1 MASLR
6 DIRKRIRSV
15 KNTRQITK
23 AMKMVAAA
31 KLRKAQDAIIA
42 ARPYAQMLDQIISDL
57 SARSADEEMA
67 HPLLTARPI
76 RRAEVVV
83 LTSDRGLAGGFNSNV
98 IRRANR
104 YLYENSG
111 LEKIQMSTVGRKGFD
126 FFRQRG
132 QTIRK
137 DFGGLYQRL
146 NYLSAREV
154 AQELTAS
161 FLNNEVDAVYVVYNE
176 FVSAI
181 SQKVVLSQILPLQ
194 TLGGDLT
201 PGTEAKPAAAG
212 ALATQAPKTLGP
224 TLVDFKYEPGRQEVL
239 DKLVPQAV
247 SIKLYRALLE
257 SVASE
262 HGARMSA
269 MENATSNATDMIAS
283 LSLHY
288 NRTRQAVIT
297 KELMEIVSGAEAL
310 K

>member
-23 AMKMVAAA
+23 AMKMVSAA
-31 KLRKAQDAIIA
+31 KLRKAQDNILA
-42 ARPYAQMLDQIISDL
+42 ARPYATMLDQIIADL
-57 SARSADEEMA
+57 ASRAEGESLS
-67 HPLLTARPI
+67 HPLLAARPVK
-76 RRAEVVV
+76 RVELVL

-104 YLYENSG
+104 FLYENTH
-111 LEKIQMSTVGRKGFD
+111 LESIRLSTVGRKGND
-126 FFRQRG
+126 FFRNRG
-132 QTIRK
+132 QEIRK

-146 NYLSAREV
+146 SYRAAADVAEELVASYL
-154 AQELTAS
+154 
-161 FLNNEVDAVYVVYNE
+161 NGEVDAVHVVYNE

-181 SQKVVLSQILPLQ
+181 SQKVNVTQLLPLQ
-194 TLGGDLT
+194 TLGESD
-201 PGTEAKPAAAG
+201 EAPAQG
-212 ALATQAPKTLGP
+212 ST
-224 TLVDFKYEPGRQEVL
+224 TLVDFKYEPDRQGVL
-239 DKLVPQAV
+239 DRLVPQAV
-247 SIKLYRALLE
+247 NIKLYRALLE

-269 MENATSNATDMIAS
+269 MENATSNATDMIGS
-283 LSLHY
+283 LTLTY

>member
-42 ARPYAQMLDQIISDL
+42 ARPYAQMLDQIIADL
-57 SARSADEEMA
+57 ASRAGDENLA
-67 HPLLTARPI
+67 HPLLGARPV
-76 RRAEVVV
+76 RRVELVL

-98 IRRANR
+98 IRRASR
-104 YLYENSG
+104 YLYENG
-111 LEKIQMSTVGRKGFD
+111 NLESIRLSTVGRKGHD

-132 QTIRK
+132 QNIRK

-146 NYLSAREV
+146 NYRSAADV
-154 AQELTAS
+154 AEELTAS

-181 SQKVVLSQILPLQ
+181 SQKVTLQQILPLQ
-194 TLGGDLT
+194 AFGATT
-201 PGTEAKPAAAG
+201 PAPGAAATPAAATTG
-212 ALATQAPKTLGP
+212 ATS
-224 TLVDFKYEPGRQEVL
+224 LVDFKYEPDRQAVL

-262 HGARMSA
+262 HGARMSS
-269 MENATSNATDMIAS
+269 MENATSNATDMIAQ
-283 LSLHY
+283 LSLTY

>member
-57 SARSADEEMA
+57 VTRSQGEGLA
-67 HPLLTARPI
+67 HPLLTSRPV
-76 RRAEVVV
+76 RKVELLL

-98 IRRANR
+98 IRRASR
-104 YLYENSG
+104 FLYENSG
-111 LEKIQMSTVGRKGFD
+111 MDVEVSTVGRKGND

-132 QTIRK
+132 QKMRK
-137 DFGGLYQRL
+137 DFGQLYQRL
-146 NYLSAREV
+146 DYLHASQVAEEMSAR
-154 AQELTAS
+154 
-161 FLNNEVDAVYVVYNE
+161 FLKGEVDAVYVIYNE
-176 FVSAI
+176 FLSAI
-181 SQKVVLSQILPLQ
+181 SQKVTVAQLLPLQ
-194 TLGGDLT
+194 TLSV
-201 PGTEAKPAAAG
+201 E
-212 ALATQAPKTLGP
+212 APKAVQAAPETATP
-224 TLVDFKYEPGRQEVL
+224 ALVDFKYEPGRQDVL
-239 DKLVPQAV
+239 DRLVPQAV
-247 SIKLYRALLE
+247 SIKLYRSLLE

-269 MENATSNATDMIAS
+269 MENATSNATDMIAA
-283 LSLHY
+283 LSLTY

>member
-42 ARPYAQMLDQIISDL
+42 ARPYAQMLDTIIADL
-57 SARSADEEMA
+57 ASRAGDDGLA
-67 HPLLTARPI
+67 HPLLAARPVK
-76 RRAEVVV
+76 RVELVL

-98 IRRANR
+98 IRRASR
-104 YLYENSG
+104 FLYENSA
-111 LEKIQMSTVGRKGFD
+111 LESIRMSTVGRKGHD

-146 NYLSAREV
+146 NYRSAADV
-154 AQELTAS
+154 AEEMTAS
-161 FLNNEVDAVYVVYNE
+161 FLNGEVDAVYIVYNE
-176 FVSAI
+176 FLSAI
-181 SQKVVLSQILPLQ
+181 SQKVVVQQLLPLQ
-194 TLGGDLT
+194 AFG
-201 PGTEAKPAAAG
+201 EAPAAG
-212 ALATQAPKTLGP
+212 ASTGAAS
-224 TLVDFKYEPGRQEVL
+224 LVDFKYEPDRQSVL
-239 DKLVPQAV
+239 DRLVPQAV

-262 HGARMSA
+262 QGARMSA
-269 MENATSNATDMIAS
+269 MENATSNASDMIAQ
-283 LSLHY
+283 LSLTY

>member
-23 AMKMVAAA
+23 AMKMVSAA

-57 SARSADEEMA
+57 ATRSGDQELA
-67 HPLLTARPI
+67 HPLLTARPV
-76 RRAEVVV
+76 RKVELLL

-98 IRRANR
+98 IRRASR
-104 YLYENSG
+104 FLYENSG
-111 LEKIQMSTVGRKGFD
+111 VEVEVSTVGRKGND

-132 QTIRK
+132 QKMRK
-137 DFGGLYQRL
+137 DFGFLFQRL
-146 NYLSAREV
+146 DYPHASQVAEEMSAR
-154 AQELTAS
+154 
-161 FLNNEVDAVYVVYNE
+161 FLKGEVDAVYVVYNE
-176 FVSAI
+176 FLSAI
-181 SQKVVLSQILPLQ
+181 SQKVTLAQLLPLQ
-194 TLGGDLT
+194 TLSVGAPT
-201 PGTEAKPAAAG
+201 A
-212 ALATQAPKTLGP
+212 ALAGQSAPVAAP
-224 TLVDFKYEPGRQEVL
+224 TPALVDFKYEPGRQEVL
-239 DKLVPQAV
+239 DRLVPQAV
-247 SIKLYRALLE
+247 AIKLYRSLLE

-269 MENATSNATDMIAS
+269 MENATSNASDMIAS
-283 LSLHY
+283 LSLTY

-297 KELMEIVSGAEAL
+297 KELMEIVSGAESL

>member
-42 ARPYAQMLDQIISDL
+42 ARPYAQMLDQIITDL
-57 SARSADEEMA
+57 ATRSEGEELA
-67 HPLLTARPI
+67 HPLLTSRPV
-76 RRAEVVV
+76 RKVEVLL
-83 LTSDRGLAGGFNSNV
+83 LTSDRGLACGFNSNV
-98 IRRANR
+98 IRRASR
-104 YLYENSG
+104 FLYENNGMDIEVSA
-111 LEKIQMSTVGRKGFD
+111 VGRKGHD

-132 QTIRK
+132 QKMRK
-137 DFGGLYQRL
+137 DFGYLYQRL
-146 NYLSAREV
+146 DYTQASKVAEELSAR
-154 AQELTAS
+154 
-161 FLNNEVDAVYVVYNE
+161 FLKGEVDAVYVIYNE
-176 FVSAI
+176 FLSAI
-181 SQKVVLSQILPLQ
+181 SQKVTVAQLLPLQ
-194 TLGGDLT
+194 TLSVGT
-201 PGTEAKPAAAG
+201 PTAADAG
-212 ALATQAPKTLGP
+212 RVPPPDVAPTQA
-224 TLVDFKYEPGRQEVL
+224 LVDFKYEPGRQDVL
-239 DKLVPQAV
+239 DRLVPQAV
-247 SIKLYRALLE
+247 SIKLYRSLLE

-262 HGARMSA
+262 HGSRMSA

-283 LSLHY
+283 LSLTY

>member
-23 AMKMVAAA
+23 AMKMVSAA

-42 ARPYAQMLDQIISDL
+42 ARPYATMLDQIISDL
-57 SARSADEEMA
+57 AARSGDQEMA
-67 HPLLTARPI
+67 HPLLTARPV
-76 RRAEVVV
+76 RRAEVVL

-104 YLYENSG
+104 FLYENSG
-111 LEKIQMSTVGRKGFD
+111 LERIQFSTVGRKGHD

-146 NYLSAREV
+146 SYLSAKAV
-154 AQELTAS
+154 AEELTAS
-161 FLNNEVDAVYVVYNE
+161 FLNNEVDAVYIIYNE
-176 FVSAI
+176 FLSAI
-181 SQKVVLSQILPLQ
+181 SQKIVVSQMLPLQ
-194 TLGGDLT
+194 TFG
-201 PGTEAKPAAAG
+201 PAAPAAG
-212 ALATQAPKTLGP
+212 APAPASQ
-224 TLVDFKYEPGRQEVL
+224 TLVDFKYEPSRQEVL
-239 DKLVPQAV
+239 DRLVPQAV

-269 MENATSNATDMIAS
+269 MENATSNATDMIGK

>member
-42 ARPYAQMLDQIISDL
+42 ARPYATMLDQIISDL
-57 SARSADEEMA
+57 VTRSGGEELA
-67 HPLLTARPI
+67 HPLLTSRPV
-76 RRAEVVV
+76 RRVEVLL

-98 IRRANR
+98 IRRASR
-104 YLYENSG
+104 FIYENNG
-111 LEKIQMSTVGRKGFD
+111 MEIEVSTVGRKGND

-132 QTIRK
+132 QKMRK
-137 DFGGLYQRL
+137 DFGQLYQRL
-146 NYLSAREV
+146 DYPHASQVAEELSAR
-154 AQELTAS
+154 
-161 FLNNEVDAVYVVYNE
+161 FLKGDVDAVYVIYNE
-176 FVSAI
+176 FLSAI
-181 SQKVVLSQILPLQ
+181 SQKVTVAQLLPLQ
-194 TLGGDLT
+194 TLSV
-201 PGTEAKPAAAG
+201 GTETAAQAGQVPPPDVAPTPA
-212 ALATQAPKTLGP
+212 
-224 TLVDFKYEPGRQEVL
+224 LVDFKYEPDRQAVL
-239 DKLVPQAV
+239 DRLVPQAV
-247 SIKLYRALLE
+247 SIKLYRSLLE

-269 MENATSNATDMIAS
+269 MDNATSNATDMIAS
-283 LSLHY
+283 LSLTY

>member
-23 AMKMVAAA
+23 AMKMMSAA

-57 SARSADEEMA
+57 AARSTDQEVM
-67 HPLLTARPI
+67 HPLLVARPI
-76 RRAEVVV
+76 RKAELVL

-104 YLYENSG
+104 YLYENSS
-111 LEKIQMSTVGRKGFD
+111 LERIQFSTVGRKGHD
-126 FFRQRG
+126 FFRNRRQN
-132 QTIRK
+132 IRK
-137 DFGGLYQRL
+137 DFGYLYQQL
-146 NYLSAREV
+146 SYLSAKAV
-154 AQELTAS
+154 AEELTAS
-161 FLNNEVDAVYVVYNE
+161 FLNGEVDAVYIIYNE
-176 FVSAI
+176 FISAI
-181 SQKVVLSQILPLQ
+181 SQKVVVSQMLPLQ
-194 TLGGDLT
+194 TFG
-201 PGTEAKPAAAG
+201 PAAGGPG
-212 ALATQAPKTLGP
+212 AATPSATVATGP
-224 TLVDFKYEPGRQEVL
+224 SMVDFKYEPSREEVL
-239 DKLVPQAV
+239 DRLVPQAV

-262 HGARMSA
+262 HSARMAA
-269 MENATSNATDMIAS
+269 MENATSNATDMIAN

>member
-57 SARSADEEMA
+57 AARSADEEMA
-67 HPLLTARPI
+67 HPLLVARPI
-76 RRAEVVV
+76 RRAEVVL

-104 YLYENSG
+104 FLYENSA
-111 LEKIQMSTVGRKGFD
+111 LERVQFSTVGRKGHD
-126 FFRQRG
+126 YFRQRG

-146 NYLSAREV
+146 SYLSAKAV
-154 AQELTAS
+154 AEELTAS
-161 FLNNEVDAVYVVYNE
+161 FLNGEVDAVYIIYNE
-176 FVSAI
+176 FGSAI
-181 SQKVVLSQILPLQ
+181 SQKVTLSQMLPLQ
-194 TLGGDLT
+194 TFGPT
-201 PGTEAKPAAAG
+201 AAEPAAATPG
-212 ALATQAPKTLGP
+212 ALVTPGAKAPTGP
-224 TLVDFKYEPGRQEVL
+224 SLVDFKYEPSRQEVL
-239 DKLVPQAV
+239 DRLVPQAV

-269 MENATSNATDMIAS
+269 MENATNNATEMIAN